1 MLWLLWLLKL
11 KGRWRTG
18 AENAIA
24 SIGIAEGV
32 VDVIAT
38 VNVAASIAASSSS
51 RRRRRRR
58 RSSGTSAADAATVL
72 ADGATYAIIIRHH
85 FP

>member
-38 VNVAASIAASSSS
+38 VNVAASIAASSS
-51 RRRRRRR
+51 RRRRRR

>member
-38 VNVAASIAASSSS
+38 VNVAASIAASSS
-51 RRRRRRR
+51 RRR
-58 RSSGTSAADAATVL
+58 RSSGTSAADAADVATVL
-72 ADGATYAIIIRHH
+72 AEGATYAIIIIRQH

>member
-1 MLWLLWLLKL
+1 MLKL

-38 VNVAASIAASSSS
+38 VNVAASIAASSS
-51 RRRRRRR
+51 RRRS
-58 RSSGTSAADAATVL
+58 SSGTSAADAATVL
-72 ADGATYAIIIRHH
+72 AEGANYAIIIRHH

>member
-38 VNVAASIAASSSS
+38 VNVAASIAASSS
-51 RRRRRRR
+51 RRR

>member
-24 SIGIAEGV
+24 STGIAEGV

-38 VNVAASIAASSSS
+38 VNVAASIAASSS
-51 RRRRRRR
+51 RR
-58 RSSGTSAADAATVL
+58 RSSGTSAADATDAATVL

>member
-38 VNVAASIAASSSS
+38 VNVAASIAASSS
-51 RRRRRRR
+51 RRRS
-58 RSSGTSAADAATVL
+58 SSGTSAADAATVL
-72 ADGATYAIIIRHH
+72 AEGANYAIIIRHH

>member
-24 SIGIAEGV
+24 STGIAEGV

-38 VNVAASIAASSSS
+38 VNVAASIAASSS
-51 RRRRRRR
+51 RRRRRR

>member
-38 VNVAASIAASSSS
+38 VNVAASIAASSS
-51 RRRRRRR
+51 RRRS
-58 RSSGTSAADAATVL
+58 SSGTSAADAATVL